1 MVNVK
6 LALTI
11 QEAAAATGVGRTTI
25 FEEIR
30 RNQLIAR
37 KIGRRTVILKDDL
50 DTWLKSRP
58 NKSAVRVLS
67 ASPSSFEEGSHE

>member
-1 MVNVK
+1 MANLK

-37 KIGRRTVILKDDL
+37 KIGRRTVILQGR
-50 DTWLKSRP
+50 SRCLVEE
-58 NKSAVRVLS
+58 SAK
-67 ASPSSFEEGSHE
+67 

>member
-1 MVNVK
+1 MVNLK

-11 QEAAAATGVGRTTI
+11 QEAAAATGLGRTTI

-50 DTWLKSRP
+50 DAWLKSRP
-58 NKSAVRVLS
+58 SKSEVRALL
-67 ASPSSFEEGSHE
+67 ALPSSFEEGSRE